1 MPYSL
6 TLPNGFVVNGI
17 PDDVPRSQ
25 ALDNIRRKMP
35 DAFPAPPGI
44 VQQLIGAPGEIIK
57 GFTRGITV
65 DPLSGIAS
73 LGYTGARAAGAE
85 LAPFEQTAFGR
96 GLSQAQTYLAPKDE
110 GAITQVAGGLGS
122 LASFIPGAL
131 LKGGIKALTL
141 GAQSMGLGSEEAR
154 ARTEQARLEGKD
166 VSAQQQLLAQT
177 GGAGVGLTE
186 LAPVERLAGPLRALF
201 RGIKPDD
208 AARIAPGLANSVQRM
223 AITGGIEGVQEGT
236 ATILQD
242 LIQRGVYDPNLP
254 IGQSALGDAA
264 LGATVGT
271 IAQGALELATR
282 GRRTQAYEQLKEQE
296 RQRQA
301 AADAE
306 KARLEQERQ
315 FAETRRNLG
324 VETPLLGLPAPA
336 PKIETEERVDPLM
349 NPVGF
354 VKSEELSPEH
364 LKYIN
369 DVRKQ
374 EGKKPLNQFSIE
386 DLADAGA
393 PQQELDRILAF
404 KTGYDGRTQLSSQD
418 VLNIAQEKKVDTST
432 VGFLDF
438 LRRTT
443 GSEDL
448 TTMSQPQLFSA
459 FKAIDGLSPA
469 EATQILPP
477 GTNAT
482 RFSEDQYNKA
492 MTGLASE
499 IPKNNMMSRDQA
511 IESIKQYT
519 GLETD
524 RDAESLLQT
533 AIRSGDYTT
542 VNRTVYELVIPGDP
556 TSPPARRYTSRE
568 AAEKAAQRL
577 GLEVRER
584 THQDIALPGKA
595 TQLPGGPDIR
605 QGTFKEGVA
614 PAGFEIRSPDAVLQ
628 TAATQEEA
636 DAKADRLQQLR
647 AQKANGYLG
656 EIAKKNELMQKSQ
669 RKLESMEADGKANT
683 LEYKKIAAGVAA
695 QNKRL
700 QNEIDALKAKV
711 QSYTAPLEIAAKGQK
726 PVTRTGFTLFEQ
738 NQPVATFP
746 NQQAAEEAAIARLPD
761 ETLQNIVKL
770 APSQKGLMPKRLG
783 KMAEAEL
790 RRRRGEEP
798 AGFGVEITG
807 TRAEA
812 EARLA
817 AAGVFTP
824 EFQKAA
830 AELEKKLRP
839 LMDRLGL
846 KDLRLNIM
854 RTIKTKDG
862 KSADGYY
869 LQRLIAIAMDAD
881 NPMRTLRHEGIHA
894 LKELGAFTPQQ
905 WKTLEDRARSEWMS
919 KYDIANRYKGMG
931 LTQDEMLEEAISDAF
946 SDFDQTK
953 APAGLIG
960 ALFNKIKQ
968 FMQAFGNGMRG
979 LGFQTAED
987 VFQTVEA
994 GGLKP
999 ATVGRTTIRPGGEA
1013 RPEPARREAERDP
1026 RWNDVDRLEAEIK
1039 SRIRAMES
1047 APEFTLEQ
1055 VAEDRRLMAE
1065 IAQLQSQRD
1074 ALISQIGTPEGQLPK
1089 YARKSKKF
1097 EKTSDLTPLT
1107 VEKAKFQEDEL
1118 EALIKKIGD
1127 RIVGMKSGE
1136 TLDNVRQA
1144 VEKLQSYTAQGLKGR
1159 KWYEQSAKAVLDAFN
1174 GDPILAEKFFQII
1187 AITSAKTEVA
1197 ANFTKTTKAWTQFAQ
1212 GKPIK
1217 VGTENENKKIEA
1229 LLNFG
1234 EDWDGRKTNTFYTSL
1249 MEAMDGKDS
1258 GRSTIDLH
1266 MTRMLFDKD
1275 APTDAQYELAE
1286 NMVRLLASKL
1296 NVPARQVQAASWV
1309 TQKAKTIFEEY
1320 RKKGWKKDLN
1330 DLELRQF
1337 AFERAAADYSH
1348 LMKAKVSALPVTNA
1362 MKELSS
1368 SIRNRVQT
1376 ITGEVIPSVQ
1386 SEMSQVEEIEF
1397 DAKDKL
1403 TKTIAKQ
1410 NFIPN
1415 IAEALNLTSKVRVT
1429 VGSGAYQSKVNPNL
1443 IVQLVNP
1450 DPDLLKKEALDL
1462 ANAMSYVF
1470 KQDATPFFRAD
1481 PALVDTGQL
1490 GFRLRFDTKALTPA
1504 QQRKILNLL
1513 NGKFGADAGFTRV
1526 RGNEIVL
1533 INFRGE
1539 DGQPFLTSDTEF
1551 VNGLSE
1557 LRPQI
1562 ENIAKL
1568 EEVTGFG
1575 AESEYPYH
1583 DWKSDPVG
1591 TGIVQGIYSRGPQ
1604 RPDLQGRLDNIRES
1618 FTERARDAVADTGR
1632 DPKFSLKSTEPVVRP
1647 STEGDGISLG
1657 ERQPGAMTF
1666 DGVHYSNTADIPT
1679 LFGRRYGSG
1688 IRGAEAKRLQY
1699 ADPRIKN
1706 RVYFYIP
1713 RENGVMPIPEAGLGG
1728 HVYIQR
1734 LNNMLGPGP
1743 EMSRINREAMGD
1755 PNNFESG
1762 VVDAGYDGYA
1772 VPSMGMMVVLNND
1785 VPVEYRGTRDQIR
1798 QKPVEESVQ
1807 IGDRRYALRQTDT
1820 PEFKR
1825 WFGDSKVV
1833 DEDSKPQVVYHATKN
1848 FEGNIFKPSKKVN
1861 RVGNPDGYYF
1871 THDIEDANIYAGEE
1885 EGSQIIPVYLS
1896 IKKPYIYGK
1905 NPHNSVMAKEFEKE
1919 LRADNPRLGDD
1930 WIQEKVDVFK
1940 EGRFP
1945 NIDFPTAAMTRV
1957 IKAGGYDGMK
1967 DGRDWVAFE
1976 PEQIKSAIGNIG
1988 TFDVTSPDIRYAL
2001 RQTQA
2006 PEFKKWFGKSTIV
2019 DDEGK
2024 PKVMYHGTARDI
2036 TEFRP
2041 KQANAIFV
2049 TDRPRFAEGFA
2060 DMSMDY
2066 IVRERFNELP
2076 DQDKDK
2082 VIKSALRLARQNG
2095 LITPADAKFAYQTA
2109 MTGGNMNRYG
2119 IDPQIAQFM
2128 QPYMETG
2135 QNIMPVFVRAENPF
2149 DFEDAEQI
2157 QALVQKLNEPKYNR
2171 FLKPT
2176 EQKYGDRN
2184 AEFLESGSW
2193 KTIEAERV
2201 QDAIKSLGHDG
2212 FYVMEGGLKNLAV
2225 YEPNQVKS
2233 AIGNIGTF
2241 ARDNN
2246 DIRYAVSLKNLD
2258 PDSPIVPTEGGNPD
2272 GSMGVMPERVNGK
2285 PIRMLIGMHNDLI
2298 PERDNEKLSKPVSFG
2313 ANHIL
2318 NRVLNDPKRMPGG
2331 AEELLEKIARTAQ
2344 RTAQNYNAIYKDGNK
2359 FILYDGKNS
2368 LVVSPGKDEMSIVT
2382 MYTQENPSRRY
2393 GNPVWV
2399 GRAPKVAE
2407 FLTPLRGIEVIAEGE
2422 RVGRK
2427 PVPVQTK
2434 RVYTP
2439 SNILESAA
2447 QTVETPREPR
2457 GKLTLKKPQYSLRTV
2472 QPVDIESAQ
2481 NIPQGAFDV
2490 EPTATRDNLI
2500 YLLQD
2505 KQIDLK
2511 RVIEGIRQTGR
2522 DISDRWNA
2530 YLKEELF
2537 HGRSAARVKQFTDV
2551 ELQPLLRK
2559 MDSAQV
2565 SLDEMDQYLLARHA
2579 KEANDYIRSIN
2590 PDPAANAGMTDQQAD
2605 DYMKSLPAPRKAAL
2619 ERLAKEVDDITKKT
2633 RDLMVDYG
2641 LEKPETIDTWE
2652 KTYKH
2657 YVPLFRE
2664 ETEGSP
2670 ISIGR
2675 GYNIRGRTVGQR
2687 MGSSKKVVDVLSN
2700 IAMQRERTIVR
2711 GEKNRVGNA
2720 LYGLVLQ
2727 NPNKGFWA
2735 VINPE
2740 KTNKT
2745 VLTRELIDLG
2755 IDPDM
2760 VENLVSRPTR
2770 KVIDKKTGLVTQQ
2783 VSPMWKNAGNIF
2795 ITRINGEDRIIGFNL
2810 NDERAMRM
2818 VSTLKNLDAQQQG
2831 EAIRMMGTAGDYYR
2845 KTIEGVGKGTRFFAS
2860 VNTQYNPAFG
2870 IYNLMRD
2877 IGGAALNL
2885 QNTPLKGN
2893 ERKVIADAFT
2903 AIKAVYR
2910 DLRRK
2915 RNGLDAD
2922 SKWAEIFEDFEL
2934 QGGKTGYRDMFENAE
2949 DRAQQLQKDIQNFGK
2964 GGPKKA
2970 GKALLDWLSDFND
2983 AIENAVRVS
2992 VYKNAMDQG
3001 ISKERA
3007 ASLAKNITVNFNRT
3021 GAVSRNF
3028 QTLFAFFNASVQ
3040 GTARIA
3046 QTLLTSDGKLST
3058 VGKRIVM
3065 GGLSLGVIQ
3074 AVLLAMA
3081 GLDED
3086 EVPDFI
3092 KDKSFVIPT
3101 GDGKYLAIPM
3111 PLGYNI
3117 IPGFGRRVM
3126 EFAMSDD
3133 KNIGKA
3139 VVNTAQMIIDG
3150 FNPLGSATFVQTL
3163 TPTVLDPIVA
3173 LAENKD
3179 FTGKPIAREDINSMS
3194 PTPGYTRGS
3203 QNSFAVTQGLAY
3215 AINLLSGGSEFKKG
3229 VISPTPDQIEYL
3241 IGEVFGGVGREAMK
3255 IARGVEAAA
3264 TGEELATYNIPIAG
3278 RLIGNVQQKAAQT
3291 TRFYEN
3297 IKRLNEH
3304 QAEIEGRM
3312 LKGEDISEYI
3322 NQNPEASMYQV
3333 GDKIYSKISKL
3344 RQVKKALQE
3353 SGAERD
3359 SIRNIDDAML
3369 NLMTSLN
3376 QLYGEARQ

>member
-25 ALDNIRRKMP
+25 ALDNIRQKMP

-85 LAPFEQTAFGR
+85 LAPFEQTALGR

-110 GAITQVAGGLGS
+110 GAITQVAGGIGS

-131 LKGGIKALTL
+131 LKGGIKAATL
-141 GAQSMGLGSEEAR
+141 GAQAMGLGSEEAR

-369 DVRKQ
+369 DVRKK
-374 EGKKPLNQFSIE
+374 EGKKPLNQFSVE

-393 PQQELDRILAF
+393 PQQELDRILTF
-404 KTGYDGRTQLSSQD
+404 KTGYDGRTQLSAQD
-418 VLNIAQEKKVDTST
+418 VLNIAAERNVDTST
-432 VGFLDF
+432 SGFTDF
-438 LRRTT
+438 LRRAT
-443 GSEDL
+443 GAEDL
-448 TTMSQPQLFSA
+448 NNMSQPQLFSA
-459 FKAIDGLSPA
+459 FKAIDSLDRGQ
-469 EATQILPP
+469 ATQILPP

-492 MTGLASE
+492 MTGLAAE

-511 IESIKQYT
+511 IEAIKQYT

-542 VNRTVYELVIPGDP
+542 VNRTVYELGIPGDP
-556 TSPPARRYTSRE
+556 TSPPVRRYTTRE
-568 AAEKAAQRL
+568 AAENAAQRL

-584 THQDIALPGKA
+584 THQDVALPGKA

-605 QGTFKEGVA
+605 EGSFKQSVA

-628 TAATQEEA
+628 TATTQEEA

-669 RKLESMEADGKANT
+669 RKLESMEADGKTNT
-683 LEYKKIAAGVAA
+683 LEYKKMAAGVAA

-711 QSYTAPLEIAAKGQK
+711 QSYTAPLEIAPKGQK
-726 PVTRTGFTLFEQ
+726 PVARTGFTLFEQ

-746 NQQAAEEAAIARLPD
+746 SQQAAEEAAISRLPD

-862 KSADGYY
+862 QSADGYY

-905 WKTLEDRARSEWMS
+905 WQVLEDRARSEWMG

-953 APAGLIG
+953 APPGLIG

-968 FMQAFGNGMRG
+968 FMQAFGNAMNG

-987 VFQTVEA
+987 VFTAVEA

-999 ATVGRTTIRPGGEA
+999 IAAEGAADRIRPSGEDETEKPKYQLSA
-1013 RPEPARREAERDP
+1013 SERE
-1026 RWNDVDRLEAEIK
+1026 
-1039 SRIRAMES
+1039 
-1047 APEFTLEQ
+1047 TLEQ
-1055 VAEDRRLMAE
+1055 GSFADQTYLRNYDIWQQSFNALPKDIKNKLDAYYVASRKAAVTAQDPGYWDRGARSASTRTFKV
-1065 IAQLQSQRD
+1065 ASD
-1074 ALISQIGTPEGQLPK
+1074 ALEQHFGRQLSTDELAIFLNDWVGSLNERLGKDQTFDRIK

-1097 EKTSDLTPLT
+1097 EQTSDLTPLT
-1107 VEKAKFQEDEL
+1107 VEKAKFQEQEL

-1144 VEKLQSYTAQGLKGR
+1144 VEKLQSYTAQGLRGR

-1174 GDPILAEKFFQII
+1174 GDPVLAEKFFQII
-1187 AITSAKTEVA
+1187 AITSANTEVA

-1234 EDWDGRKTNTFYTSL
+1234 EDWDGRKTNTFYTNL

-1348 LMKAKVSALPVTNA
+1348 LMKAKVSALPVTDA

-1386 SEMSQVEEIEF
+1386 SEMSQVEAIEF

-1403 TKTIAKQ
+1403 TKSIAKQ

-1450 DPDLLKKEALDL
+1450 DPDVLKKEALDL

-1490 GFRLRFDTKALTPA
+1490 GFRFRFDTKTLTPA
-1504 QQRKILNLL
+1504 QQKKILALL

-1533 INFRGE
+1533 INFRGD
-1539 DGQPFLTSDTEF
+1539 DGQPFLTSDAEF
-1551 VNGLSE
+1551 VNGLAE

-1568 EEVTGFG
+1568 EAQEVFG

-1604 RPDLQGRLDNIRES
+1604 RPDLQRRLDSIRES
-1618 FTERARDAVADTGR
+1618 FTERARDAVAETGR
-1632 DPKFSLKSTEPVVRP
+1632 DPKFSLRPTEPVVRP
-1647 STEGDGISLG
+1647 STEGDGISIG

-1666 DGVHYSNTADIPT
+1666 DGVHYSNTADVPV

-1743 EMSRINREAMGD
+1743 EMSRIMREAMGD
-1755 PNNFESG
+1755 SNNFESG

-1785 VPVEYRGTRDQIR
+1785 VPVQYRGTRDQIR
-1798 QKPVEESVQ
+1798 QKPDEEKVQ

-1820 PEFKR
+1820 PEFKK

-1833 DEDSKPQVVYHATKN
+1833 NADGKPLVVYTGTSKDVDFTKFKVPKSGAWFTSDRNVASQYALENDSMDIKTKDYRTFTEVNKASRVMPVFLNISNPYSLTDEDLKSLRYASNYKKEQGKI
-1848 FEGNIFKPSKKVN
+1848 FEQAK
-1861 RVGNPDGYYF
+1861 
-1871 THDIEDANIYAGEE
+1871 
-1885 EGSQIIPVYLS
+1885 SQ
-1896 IKKPYIYGK
+1896 
-1905 NPHNSVMAKEFEKE
+1905 
-1919 LRADNPRLGDD
+1919 
-1930 WIQEKVDVFK
+1930 
-1940 EGRFP
+1940 
-1945 NIDFPTAAMTRV
+1945 
-1957 IKAGGYDGMK
+1957 GYDGIDFG
-1967 DGRDWVAFE
+1967 DGTWV
-1976 PEQIKSAIGNIG
+1976 
-1988 TFDVTSPDIRYAL
+1988 
-2001 RQTQA
+2001 
-2006 PEFKKWFGKSTIV
+2006 
-2019 DDEGK
+2019 
-2024 PKVMYHGTARDI
+2024 
-2036 TEFRP
+2036 
-2041 KQANAIFV
+2041 
-2049 TDRPRFAEGFA
+2049 
-2060 DMSMDY
+2060 
-2066 IVRERFNELP
+2066 
-2076 DQDKDK
+2076 
-2082 VIKSALRLARQNG
+2082 VIKS
-2095 LITPADAKFAYQTA
+2095 
-2109 MTGGNMNRYG
+2109 
-2119 IDPQIAQFM
+2119 
-2128 QPYMETG
+2128 
-2135 QNIMPVFVRAENPF
+2135 
-2149 DFEDAEQI
+2149 
-2157 QALVQKLNEPKYNR
+2157 
-2171 FLKPT
+2171 
-2176 EQKYGDRN
+2176 
-2184 AEFLESGSW
+2184 
-2193 KTIEAERV
+2193 
-2201 QDAIKSLGHDG
+2201 
-2212 FYVMEGGLKNLAV
+2212 
-2225 YEPNQVKS
+2225 PNQIKS

-2246 DIRYAVSLKNLD
+2246 DIRYALALKNLD

-2272 GSMGVMPERVNGK
+2272 GSMGLMPERLNGK

-2318 NRVLNDPKRMPGG
+2318 NRVLNDPKRMPAG

-2344 RTAQNYNAIYKDGNK
+2344 RTAQNYNAIYKDGSK

-2368 LVVSPGKDEMSIVT
+2368 LIVSPGADEMSIVT
-2382 MYTQENPSRRY
+2382 MYTQENPNRRY

-2399 GRAPKVAE
+2399 GRAPKVAQ
-2407 FLTPLRGIEVIAEGE
+2407 FLQPLRGTEVIAAGE

-2427 PVPVQTK
+2427 PIPVQTK

-2439 SNILESAA
+2439 S
-2447 QTVETPREPR
+2447 TVETGEAPVAREPR
-2457 GKLTLKKPQYSLRTV
+2457 GKLTLKKPQYSLR

-2481 NIPQGAFDV
+2481 SIPQGAFDV

-2590 PDPAANAGMTDQQAD
+2590 PDPAANAGMTDQEAD

-2740 KTNKT
+2740 KTNKA

-2949 DRAQQLQKDIQNFGK
+2949 DRAQQLQKDIQNFGQ

-2970 GKALLDWLSDFND
+2970 GRALLDWLSDFND

-3058 VGKRIVM
+3058 IGKRIVM

-3139 VVNTAQMIIDG
+3139 IVNTAQMIIDG

-3241 IGEVFGGVGREAMK
+3241 VGQVFGGVGREAMK

-3278 RLIGNVQQKAAQT
+3278 RMIGNVQQKAAQT

-3359 SIRNIDDAML
+3359 SIRVIDDAML